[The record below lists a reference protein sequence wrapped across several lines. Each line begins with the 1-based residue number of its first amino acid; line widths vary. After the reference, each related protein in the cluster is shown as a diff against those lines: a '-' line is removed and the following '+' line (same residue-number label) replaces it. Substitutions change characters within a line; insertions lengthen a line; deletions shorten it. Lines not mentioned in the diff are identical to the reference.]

1 MDTERVSLFWDL
13 ADEMIAAGKAEE
25 GTMMGSR
32 CLRASEAFFAMV
44 DGSTGHLI
52 VKLPQDRVVDLVDR
66 GVGLTFAPAG
76 RVFREWVA
84 IPQQH
89 EGRWSALMVE
99 GRAFVTG
106 P

>member
-1 MDTERVSLFWDL
+1 MDTERASLFWDL
-13 ADEMIAAGKAEE
+13 ANEMIAAGIAEE

-32 CLRASEAFFAMV
+32 CLRASGAFFAMI

-52 VKLPQDRVVDLVDR
+52 VKLPQHRVADLVDD
-66 GVGLTFAPAG
+66 GVGLAFAPAG

-84 IPQQH
+84 FPQQD
-89 EGRWSALMVE
+89 EGRWSALMAE